1 MKITLQKLAVKNFKG
16 IQDMTIEPN
25 GNDVRISGQNASG
38 KTTLAGAFFYCLF
51 GKDSAGSAQFSIKP
65 LDHDGSDIH
74 NLETTV
80 EIVLSIDGKDVAL
93 KKRYTEKW
101 VKSRGSAKKEFQGHT
116 TDHFIDGLP
125 LKKKEYDDRVAALFD
140 IDKFNLV
147 TNPAALN
154 AMHWKDRRDILLSM
168 CGNVTTEDVAA
179 SDPDLEKLAAMLK
192 DQSID
197 DHIKRIKAEQKDINK
212 ELTEIPVRIQ
222 ENQNAA
228 QAAPAPSQQA
238 KKSLDYRMTQAREKL
253 QQVRNNE
260 RLSALQVQ
268 LNEIKSEIIDRKN
281 QSGVGVSE
289 AREMIRKEIDKLG
302 QQHREVK
309 ARIDGLQDLIDRD
322 ERRNQIS
329 REALEA
335 MRKEWHEIRSREYD
349 GSETCPTCGQ
359 DLPEDQVADAVAK
372 FNQAKARNLKENEE
386 RGRELA
392 QGITR
397 RQNHIDEGKA
407 KIEDQQ
413 KLADQIKAQIDT
425 KDKEYADVQ
434 PVAVD
439 TSDLDKKA
447 AAIEAE
453 IDAIKSGSNIREKDL
468 VAEIQKIEA
477 ELTAWQETDAAHKA
491 AKKAGDRVKELEAQ
505 EKKLAAA
512 YEALE
517 ADLFLAEK
525 FVTRQAEMIEEN
537 VNSRFDLV
545 KWKLFA
551 TQINGGID
559 QTCVA
564 TYQGVPYPDLNTGA
578 KVQIGLDIINMLS
591 RHFDLVAP
599 VWLDNRESVTWL
611 PETDAQMITLA
622 VTPGH
627 EKLKIDIIDNKGEKA
642 A

>member
-1 MKITLQKLAVKNFKG
+1 
-16 IQDMTIEPN
+16 
-25 GNDVRISGQNASG
+25 
-38 KTTLAGAFFYCLF
+38 
-51 GKDSAGSAQFSIKP
+51 
-65 LDHDGSDIH
+65 
-74 NLETTV
+74 
-80 EIVLSIDGKDVAL
+80 
-93 KKRYTEKW
+93 
-101 VKSRGSAKKEFQGHT
+101 
-116 TDHFIDGLP
+116 
-125 LKKKEYDDRVAALFD
+125 
-140 IDKFNLV
+140 
-147 TNPAALN
+147 
-154 AMHWKDRRDILLSM
+154 
-168 CGNVTTEDVAA
+168 
-179 SDPDLEKLAAMLK
+179 
-192 DQSID
+192 
-197 DHIKRIKAEQKDINK
+197 
-212 ELTEIPVRIQ
+212 
-222 ENQNAA
+222 
-228 QAAPAPSQQA
+228 
-238 KKSLDYRMTQAREKL
+238 
-253 QQVRNNE
+253 
-260 RLSALQVQ
+260 
-268 LNEIKSEIIDRKN
+268 
-281 QSGVGVSE
+281 
-289 AREMIRKEIDKLG
+289 
-302 QQHREVK
+302 
-309 ARIDGLQDLIDRD
+309 
-322 ERRNQIS
+322 
-329 REALEA
+329 
-335 MRKEWHEIRSREYD
+335 
-349 GSETCPTCGQ
+349 
-359 DLPEDQVADAVAK
+359 
-372 FNQAKARNLKENEE
+372 LKENEE